1 MSVHVCVCVAS
12 GSLHV
17 VVISVLMKEFSAF
30 PPFPPSLPATRVKRG
45 GGDEGKMVKAQRG
58 WWWGRGGVR
67 LNKTVFLCGF

>member
-1 MSVHVCVCVAS
+1 MSVHVCVRVAS

-45 GGDEGKMVKAQRG
+45 GEMRGK
-58 WWWGRGGVR
+58 W
-67 LNKTVFLCGF
+67 

>member
-45 GGDEGKMVKAQRG
+45 GDEGKMVKAQRG
-58 WWWGRGGVR
+58 WWWGRWGVR